1 MVGVRAP
8 KAAARS
14 GGGVAT
20 SDRPVAAADGSLRPP
35 VAKLSKDAYR
45 RRRIQLD
52 EEVTGLTERKR
63 RLEATLGDPGVH
75 GNFLELR
82 RVSGELATV
91 DQALAAAE
99 EAWLEMEEA
108 AP

>member
-1 MVGVRAP
+1 
-8 KAAARS
+8 
-14 GGGVAT
+14 
-20 SDRPVAAADGSLRPP
+20 

>member
-1 MVGVRAP
+1 
-8 KAAARS
+8 
-14 GGGVAT
+14 
-20 SDRPVAAADGSLRPP
+20 VAAAGGPDRAR

-45 RRRIQLD
+45 RRKIQLD
-52 EEVTGLTERKR
+52 EELASLTERKR
-63 RLEATLGDPGVH
+63 RLESALADPGVH

>member
-1 MVGVRAP
+1 MV
-8 KAAARS
+8 
-14 GGGVAT
+14 VAHVSPRLPT
-20 SDRPVAAADGSLRPP
+20 
-35 VAKLSKDAYR
+35 AKLSKDAYR
-45 RRRIQLD
+45 RRKIQLD
-52 EEVTGLTERKR
+52 EELTSLNQRKS
-63 RLEATLGDPGVH
+63 RLEAALQDPGVH

>member
-1 MVGVRAP
+1 
-8 KAAARS
+8 
-14 GGGVAT
+14 
-20 SDRPVAAADGSLRPP
+20 
-35 VAKLSKDAYR
+35 
-45 RRRIQLD
+45 
-52 EEVTGLTERKR
+52 
-63 RLEATLGDPGVH
+63 
-75 GNFLELR
+75 LR

>member
-1 MVGVRAP
+1 V
-8 KAAARS
+8 AAS
-14 GGGVAT
+14 VAT
-20 SDRPVAAADGSLRPP
+20 ASVAIPAIIPEPERHPLQ
-35 VAKLSKDAYR
+35 KLSKDAYR
-45 RRRIQLD
+45 RRKSQLD
-52 EEVTGLTERKR
+52 EELAHLNGRKR
-63 RLEATLGDPGVH
+63 ALEEALADPGVH

-99 EAWLEMEEA
+99 QAWLEMEEA